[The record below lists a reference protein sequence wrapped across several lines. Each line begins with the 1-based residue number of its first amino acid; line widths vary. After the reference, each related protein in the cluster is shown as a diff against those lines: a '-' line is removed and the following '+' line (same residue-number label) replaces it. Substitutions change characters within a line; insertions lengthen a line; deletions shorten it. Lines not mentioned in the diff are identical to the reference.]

1 MLMEVNKMIT
11 HVLIPYSIKTNIS
24 NSFFMNDDVDE
35 NFTHW
40 IFEALEK
47 NNYYIFEKN
56 LTQKQ
61 LELCQF
67 LNKDKQTVKIEL
79 NSISKDHSAEITI
92 RFFTNDDRQFFEY
105 EDLLDNKAFVE
116 LIENE
121 IIPEYVEYVNSALN
135 ITFPTHEGSF
145 GDYIEFRNGQF
156 YAVLYNDFT
165 DTYKITKTKLQ
176 LENVITDRPE

>member
-1 MLMEVNKMIT
+1 MIT
-11 HVLIPYSIKTNIS
+11 HVLIPYGIKTNIS
-24 NSFFMNDDVDE
+24 DSFFMNNDVDE

-40 IFEALEK
+40 LFEELAK
-47 NNYYIFEKN
+47 NHYYIFEKK

-61 LELCQF
+61 LELCPL
-67 LNKDKQTVKIEL
+67 LNKDKPTVEIEL
-79 NSISKDHSAEITI
+79 ESISDDHSAEITI
-92 RFFTNDDRQFFEY
+92 RVFTNDDRQFFEY
-105 EDLLDNKAFVE
+105 EDLLENKDFVE

-135 ITFPTHEGSF
+135 ITFPTYEGSF

-156 YAVLYNDFT
+156 YAVLYNNFT